1 MTSKWQDEGYVS
13 GEEGVSAESE
23 GDARYK
29 RSLLGTVS
37 AWYKFKNQSKCQDVV
52 DHAEEQAVEDGDK
65 EEVVKEGEEEVV
77 VAPQKMQPP
86 QE

>member
-13 GEEGVSAESE
+13 GDEGVSAESE

-52 DHAEEQAVEDGDK
+52 DHAEVVEEGVK
-65 EEVVKEGEEEVV
+65 EEVVKEGEVAVEK
-77 VAPQKMQPP
+77 APQKMQPP